1 MVLLIR
7 NELSATVTLRI
18 RKLIIFRAG
27 LYKAKTV
34 GHIASVQ
41 SDFENEFLQACELFG
56 KWKDRRNAEMYLISQ
71 FSTPF

>member
-7 NELSATVTLRI
+7 NELSGTVTLRI

-56 KWKDRRNAEMYLISQ
+56 K
-71 FSTPF
+71 